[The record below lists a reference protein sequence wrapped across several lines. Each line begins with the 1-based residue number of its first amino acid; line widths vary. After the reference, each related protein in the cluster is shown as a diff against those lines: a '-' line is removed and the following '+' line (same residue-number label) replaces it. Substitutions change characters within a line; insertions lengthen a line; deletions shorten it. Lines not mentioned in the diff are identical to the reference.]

1 MSRKFAGTHI
11 PLPTG
16 EGRGAKRPRVRGTAK
31 RSNMKPTSNLE
42 DLSLVDAASAIRSK
56 QMSSEEYTGAL
67 LAHIDRMEPRVQAFV
82 TIDRDSI
89 IAEAKRCD
97 SEAAAGRFR
106 GPLHGVPI
114 GVKDVYYTKGLR
126 TTVGAAPFQDFVPD
140 CDADLVIQLKR
151 AGAIVLGKTVTTVFV
166 FLDPGPTRNPW
177 NLDHTPGGSSSG
189 SAAAVAARMCAGAI
203 GSQTVGSVGRPAA
216 YNGVVS
222 LMPTQSR
229 VSMKN
234 AFPLSW
240 PLDHAGIF
248 GRSVADIEVQLKA
261 IAQSPIETANP
272 KRPVRIGV
280 IRDFFYEN
288 ATPEARTLQDG
299 FLGMLAAAPEFRVNE
314 VKLPAA
320 FELCQPILRTI
331 LRADVAAIHKDLFAA
346 HPTAYGPKLRELIET
361 GMLVSAEDY
370 LRARR
375 LRRQFQREMMQLF
388 ETFDVLVTPA
398 APGPAP
404 SGIGATGNAVM
415 NGPWSLADF
424 PTMTLP
430 YGLAA
435 NGLPLGIQLSGP
447 PFAEAALM
455 DAASAIESVAAF
467 KEKPCLLT

>member
-1 MSRKFAGTHI
+1 
-11 PLPTG
+11 
-16 EGRGAKRPRVRGTAK
+16 
-31 RSNMKPTSNLE
+31 MKMSNLE
-42 DLSLVDAASAIRSK
+42 DLSLTDAAEGIRRRK
-56 QMSSEEYTGAL
+56 FSSVEYARAL
-67 LAHIDRMEPRVQAFV
+67 LAHMDRIEPRVQAFV
-82 TIDRDSI
+82 TVDRDAVL
-89 IAEAKRCD
+89 AEAKRCD
-97 SEAAAGRFR
+97 SESSANRFR

-114 GVKDVYYTKGLR
+114 GVKDIYYTKGMR
-126 TTVGAAPFQDFVPD
+126 TTVGAAPFQNFVPEV
-140 CDADLVIQLKR
+140 DADVVIKLKQ
-151 AGAIVLGKTVTTVFV
+151 AGAIILGKTVTTVFV

-203 GSQTVGSVGRPAA
+203 GSQTVGSVSRPAA
-216 YNGVVS
+216 YNGLVS
-222 LMPTQSR
+222 IMPTQSR

-248 GRSVADIEVQLKA
+248 GRSVADVELQLKA
-261 IAQSPIETANP
+261 IAKSPIEARTAA
-272 KRPVRIGV
+272 KRPFRIGV

-299 FLGMLAAAPEFRVNE
+299 FLHMLAAAPEFHIDE
-314 VKLPAA
+314 VKLPPA
-320 FELCQPILRTI
+320 FALQMPILRTI
-331 LRADVAAIHKDLFAA
+331 LRADVAAIHEDLFPA
-346 HPTAYGPKLRELIET
+346 HTMAYGPILRQLIET

-370 LRARR
+370 LHARR
-375 LRRQFQREMMQLF
+375 LRRHFQREMARLF
-388 ETFDVLVTPA
+388 ETFDVLLTPA

-404 SGIGATGNAVM
+404 AGIGATGSAVM

-430 YGLAA
+430 FGLAA

-447 PFAEAALM
+447 PLAEAALI

-467 KEKPCLLT
+467 KEKPCPLT

>member
-1 MSRKFAGTHI
+1 
-11 PLPTG
+11 
-16 EGRGAKRPRVRGTAK
+16 
-31 RSNMKPTSNLE
+31 MKIANLE
-42 DLSLVDAASAIRSK
+42 DLSLTDAAEGIRRRNF
-56 QMSSEEYTGAL
+56 SSVEYTQAL
-67 LAHIDRMEPRVQAFV
+67 LSHMDRIEPRVQAFV
-82 TIDRDSI
+82 TVDRDAV
-89 IAEAKRCD
+89 IAEAKLCD
-97 SEAAAGRFR
+97 AEASANRFR
-106 GPLHGVPI
+106 GALHGVPI

-126 TTVGAAPFQDFVPD
+126 TTVGAAPFKNFVPD
-140 CDADLVIQLKR
+140 CDADLVIQLKQ
-151 AGAIVLGKTVTTVFV
+151 AGAIILGKTVTTVFV

-248 GRSVADIEVQLKA
+248 SRSVADVELQLKA
-261 IAQSPIETANP
+261 ISQSSIEKASPRRPI
-272 KRPVRIGV
+272 RIGV
-280 IRDFFYEN
+280 IRDFFYDN

-299 FLGMLAAAPEFRVNE
+299 FLSMLGSSQEFRVDE
-314 VKLPAA
+314 AELPSA
-320 FELCQPILRTI
+320 FDVCQPILRTI
-331 LRADVAAIHKDLFAA
+331 LRADVAAIHKDLFLE

-361 GMLVSAEDY
+361 GTLVSAEDY

-375 LRRQFQREMMQLF
+375 LRRHFQREMMRLF
-388 ETFDVLVTPA
+388 ETFDVLLTPA
-398 APGPAP
+398 APGTAP
-404 SGIGATGNAVM
+404 VGIGATGNAVM

-430 YGLAA
+430 FGLAA

-447 PFAEAALM
+447 PLAEAALM
-455 DAASAIESVAAF
+455 EVASAIESVAAF
-467 KEKPCLLT
+467 KEKPCPLT

>member
-1 MSRKFAGTHI
+1 M
-11 PLPTG
+11 L
-16 EGRGAKRPRVRGTAK
+16 
-31 RSNMKPTSNLE
+31 NLE
-42 DLSLVDAASAIRSK
+42 DLSLVEAADGIRRRAF
-56 QMSSEEYTGAL
+56 SSVEYAQTL
-67 LAHIDRMEPRVQAFV
+67 LSHMDRIEPRVLAFV
-82 TIDRDSI
+82 TVDRDAVL
-89 IAEAKRCD
+89 AEAKRCD
-97 SEAAAGRFR
+97 YDASANRFR

-126 TTVGAAPFQDFVPD
+126 TTIGAAPFQNFVPD
-140 CDADLVIQLKR
+140 CDADVVTKLKQ

-248 GRSVADIEVQLKA
+248 GRSVADVELQLKA
-261 IAQSPIETANP
+261 VAQSSIEKANP
-272 KRPVRIGV
+272 GPVRIGV
-280 IRDFFYEN
+280 IRDFFYDN
-288 ATPEARTLQDG
+288 ATPEARTVQDG
-299 FLGMLAAAPEFRVNE
+299 FLRMLGAAPGFHVDE

-320 FELCQPILRTI
+320 FDLCQPILRTI
-331 LRADVAAIHKDLFAA
+331 LRADVAAIHEDLFPANPA
-346 HPTAYGPKLRELIET
+346 AYGPKLRELIET

-370 LRARR
+370 LHARR
-375 LRRQFQREMMQLF
+375 LRRHFQREMTRLF
-388 ETFDVLVTPA
+388 ETFDVLLTPA

-404 SGIGATGNAVM
+404 AGIGATGSAVM

-430 YGLAA
+430 FGLAA
-435 NGLPLGIQLSGP
+435 NGLPLGIQLSAP
-447 PFAEAALM
+447 PLAEAALLE
-455 DAASAIESVAAF
+455 AASAIESVAAF

>member
-1 MSRKFAGTHI
+1 M
-11 PLPTG
+11 
-16 EGRGAKRPRVRGTAK
+16 
-31 RSNMKPTSNLE
+31 SNLE
-42 DLSLVDAASAIRSK
+42 ELSLVESASLMRTRK
-56 QMSSEEYTGAL
+56 LSSEEYARAL
-67 LAHIDRMEPRVQAFV
+67 LSHMDRIEPRVQAFV
-82 TIDRDSI
+82 TVDRDAV

-97 SEAAAGRFR
+97 AEASTNRFR
-106 GPLHGVPI
+106 GSLHGVPF

-126 TTVGAAPFQDFVPD
+126 TTIGAAPFQNFVPD
-140 CDADLVIQLKR
+140 CDADLVSQLKK
-151 AGAIVLGKTVTTVFV
+151 AGAIILGKTVTTVFV

-177 NLDHTPGGSSSG
+177 NLEHTPGGSSSG

-248 GRSVADIEVQLKA
+248 GRSVADVELQMKS
-261 IAQSPIETANP
+261 IALSRIETSNP
-272 KRPVRIGV
+272 SRPIRIGV
-280 IRDFFYEN
+280 IRDFFYDN
-288 ATPEARTLQDG
+288 ATPETRTLQDG
-299 FLGMLAAAPEFRVNE
+299 FLGMLASTPEFHVSD
-314 VKLPAA
+314 VKLPQA
-320 FELCQPILRTI
+320 FELNQPILRTI
-331 LRADVAAIHKDLFAA
+331 LRADVAAIHKELFVA

-370 LRARR
+370 LHARR
-375 LRRQFQREMMQLF
+375 LRRVFQREMMRLF
-388 ETFDVLVTPA
+388 ESYDVLLTPA

-404 SGIGATGNAVM
+404 AGIGATGSAVM

-447 PFAEAALM
+447 PLAEAALM
-455 DAASAIESVAAF
+455 GAASAIESVAAF
-467 KEKPCLLT
+467 KEKPCLLM

>member
-1 MSRKFAGTHI
+1 MNKT
-11 PLPTG
+11 
-16 EGRGAKRPRVRGTAK
+16 
-31 RSNMKPTSNLE
+31 NLE
-42 DLSLVDAASAIRSK
+42 DLSLVDATSLIRSG
-56 QMSSEEYTGAL
+56 QMSSEEYTRAL
-67 LAHIDRMEPRVQAFV
+67 LTHMDRVEPRVQAFV
-82 TIDRDSI
+82 TVDRDTVL
-89 IAEAKRCD
+89 AEAKRCD
-97 SEAAAGRFR
+97 AESAAKLFR

-114 GVKDVYYTKGLR
+114 GVKDIYYTKGMR
-126 TTVGAAPFQDFVPD
+126 TTVGAAPFQNFIPEV
-140 CDADLVIQLKR
+140 DADVVTRLKQ
-151 AGAIVLGKTVTTVFV
+151 AGAIILGKTVTTVFV

-216 YNGVVS
+216 YNGVAS
-222 LMPTQSR
+222 LVPTQSR

-248 GRSVADIEVQLKA
+248 GRSVADVELQLKA
-261 IAQSPIETANP
+261 LVNSPIAATSA
-272 KRPVRIGV
+272 KRPIRIGV
-280 IRDFFYEN
+280 IRDFFYDN

-299 FLGMLAAAPEFRVNE
+299 FLHILAAAPGFHVDE
-314 VKLPAA
+314 VKLPPA
-320 FELCQPILRTI
+320 FDLCPPILRTI
-331 LRADVAAIHKDLFAA
+331 LRADVAAIHENIFHDNS
-346 HPTAYGPKLRELIET
+346 TAYGPKLRELIET

-370 LRARR
+370 LHARR
-375 LRRQFQREMMQLF
+375 LRRHFQREMTRLF
-388 ETFDVLVTPA
+388 ETFDVLLTPA

-404 SGIGATGNAVM
+404 AGIGATGSAVM

-430 YGLAA
+430 FGLSA

-447 PFAEAALM
+447 PLAEATLLE
-455 DAASAIESVAAF
+455 AAAAIESVAAF

>member
-1 MSRKFAGTHI
+1 
-11 PLPTG
+11 
-16 EGRGAKRPRVRGTAK
+16 
-31 RSNMKPTSNLE
+31 MKPTSNLE
-42 DLSLVDAASAIRSK
+42 ELSLAEAAALIRSR
-56 QMSSEEYTGAL
+56 QMSSEEYTRAL
-67 LAHIDRMEPRVQAFV
+67 LAHIDRVEPRVQAFV
-82 TIDRDSI
+82 TVDHDAVL
-89 IAEAKRCD
+89 AEAKRCD
-97 SEAAAGRFR
+97 SETSVSRFR

-126 TTVGAAPFQDFVPD
+126 TTVGAAPFQNFVPD
-140 CDADLVIQLKR
+140 VDADVVTKLKQ
-151 AGAIVLGKTVTTVFV
+151 AGAIILGKTVTTVFV

-216 YNGVVS
+216 YNGLVS

-248 GRSVADIEVQLKA
+248 GRSVADVDLQLNA
-261 IAQSPIETANP
+261 LAQSPIEKANP
-272 KRPVRIGV
+272 KRPIRVGV

-299 FLGMLAAAPEFRVNE
+299 FLHMLAAAPGYHVDEA
-314 VKLPAA
+314 KLPPA

-331 LRADVAAIHKDLFAA
+331 LRADVAAIHENLFPA
-346 HPTAYGPKLRELIET
+346 HPTAYGPKLQELIET

-375 LRRQFQREMMQLF
+375 LRRHFQREMTRLF
-388 ETFDVLVTPA
+388 ETFDVLLTPA

-404 SGIGATGNAVM
+404 AGIGATGSAVM

-430 YGLAA
+430 FGLAA
-435 NGLPLGIQLSGP
+435 NGLPLGIQISAP
-447 PFAEAALM
+447 PLAEAALLH
-455 DAASAIESVAAF
+455 AASAIESVAAF
-467 KEKPCLLT
+467 KEKPCPLT

>member
-1 MSRKFAGTHI
+1 M
-11 PLPTG
+11 
-16 EGRGAKRPRVRGTAK
+16 
-31 RSNMKPTSNLE
+31 SNLE
-42 DLSLVDAASAIRSK
+42 ELSLVESASLIK
-56 QMSSEEYTGAL
+56 TGKVSSEEYARAL
-67 LAHIDRMEPRVQAFV
+67 LTHMDRIEPRVQAFV
-82 TIDRDSI
+82 TVDRDAV

-97 SEAAAGRFR
+97 AEASTNRFR

-126 TTVGAAPFQDFVPD
+126 TTIGAAPFRNFVPD
-140 CDADLVIQLKR
+140 CDADLVIQLKK
-151 AGAIVLGKTVTTVFV
+151 AGAIILGKTVTTVFV

-177 NLDHTPGGSSSG
+177 NLEHTPGGSSSG

-248 GRSVADIEVQLKA
+248 GRSVADVELQLKSV
-261 IAQSPIETANP
+261 AQTPVENSNPRRPI
-272 KRPVRIGV
+272 RIGV
-280 IRDFFYEN
+280 IRDFFYDN

-299 FLGMLAAAPEFRVNE
+299 FLGMLASAPEFIVGE
-314 VKLPAA
+314 AKLPRA
-320 FELCQPILRTI
+320 FELNQPILRTI
-331 LRADVAAIHKDLFAA
+331 LRADVAAIHKELFVA

-370 LRARR
+370 LHARR
-375 LRRQFQREMMQLF
+375 LRRVFQREMMRLF
-388 ETFDVLVTPA
+388 DSFDVLLTPA

-404 SGIGATGNAVM
+404 AGIGATGSAVM

-435 NGLPLGIQLSGP
+435 NGLPLGIQFSGP
-447 PFAEAALM
+447 PLAEASLIG
-455 DAASAIESVAAF
+455 AASAIESVAAF
-467 KEKPCLLT
+467 KEKPCPLT